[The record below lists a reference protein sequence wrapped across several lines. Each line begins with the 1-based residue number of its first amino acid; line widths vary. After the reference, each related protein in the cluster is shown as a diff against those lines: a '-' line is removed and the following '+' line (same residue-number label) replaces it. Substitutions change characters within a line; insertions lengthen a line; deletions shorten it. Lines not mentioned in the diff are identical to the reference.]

1 MNQQIAQS
9 QPKVEIKRTNE
20 KESIA
25 AIIDILKSK
34 YYLWLSCRDIEEKK
48 IHGFDLVH
56 LSSRFLTMKKI
67 MLTDSFYMK
76 LNMLKQKNSRVDRKH
91 LFYSVVI
98 EEILIDLA
106 ELISVLTME
115 LYKLDYI
122 IDTFTPHEII
132 SYDEDGVIEA
142 VAPSPKSIS
151 FNEAIKKGM
160 INIVEN
166 SDKNI

>member
-1 MNQQIAQS
+1 MKQQVNEEQAEVQ
-9 QPKVEIKRTNE
+9 IKRTSE

-34 YYLWLSCRDIEEKK
+34 YYLWLSTRNIEEKK

-56 LSSRFLTMKKI
+56 LIAQFLEVKGVG
-67 MLTDSFYMK
+67 LTDKFYMK
-76 LNMLKQKNSRVDRKH
+76 LNLLKQKNSKVDRKH

-122 IDTFTPHEII
+122 IDTFTVHEIL
-132 SYDEDGVIEA
+132 SYDEEGNIEA
-142 VAPSPKSIS
+142 VAPSPKSMS
-151 FNEAIKKGM
+151 FIEAIKKRKD
-160 INIVEN
+160 NIVEN
-166 SDKNI
+166 QNKTI